1 MLLFPKTTY
10 VISIS
15 PITVFNPHRNT
26 MIDDFTIEAQ
36 RSILSEMPS
45 KEMREDSI
53 PLP

>member
-1 MLLFPKTTY
+1 
-10 VISIS
+10 
-15 PITVFNPHRNT
+15 

-45 KEMREDSI
+45 KEIREDSI